1 MTRRER
7 LRSFGRE
14 LLFQIAPP
22 IAAALGNRCI
32 QAPDSARQDAWRT
45 LPLDS
50 LVKVIGEEWERAK
63 SLDDRLVR
71 ATTALSISGAVG
83 GAAARPLIDGLTASP
98 AKALVI
104 ACVLVAIVSLF
115 SGIIMGFAGLRPKPR
130 GGIGPDFAVL
140 TAKDDEAAR
149 SACIRALVRFEV
161 ANIRRAN
168 EADAANTAIRNGI
181 LAFVLATLVGLLAPR
196 APPPAPPPAPTA
208 SASATVR
215 VSAAVAVPVE
225 PAKPNAGM
233 QPAGR

>member
-1 MTRRER
+1 MLRER
-7 LRSFGRE
+7 LWIFGRE

-22 IAAALGNRCI
+22 IAVALGNHRI
-32 QAPDSARQDAWRT
+32 QAPTSARQDTWRN

-83 GAAARPLIDGLTASP
+83 GAAARPLIDGLASSP
-98 AKALVI
+98 AKVLVI

-140 TAKDDEAAR
+140 TARDDEAAR
-149 SACIRALVRFEV
+149 SACIKALAGFEV
-161 ANIRRAN
+161 SNMRRAN
-168 EADAANTAIRNGI
+168 EADGANTAIRNGI

-196 APPPAPPPAPTA
+196 APSPAPPPAPI
-208 SASATVR
+208 ASATVR
-215 VSAAVAVPVE
+215 VSTVVVVPVE
-225 PAKPNAGM
+225 PVRPAAGVK
-233 QPAGR
+233 QAER